1 MKPLHKDTVIENE
14 TFSLSW
20 FRGMNRKQKLK
31 QLQRLQAQID
41 AIRKDLGINA
51 SGTVLYSSPLLALE
65 DEVVVVEADGFGGAT
80 TCVVEGNYPVDYI
93 SKIENHFPSEEKAIC
108 NAEDL
113 VEGRV
118 SCDTP

>member
-31 QLQRLQAQID
+31 QLQRLQALD

-93 SKIENHFPSEEKAIC
+93 SKSRTISPLKKRPFVMRKTWWKAGF
-108 NAEDL
+108 L
-113 VEGRV
+113 
-118 SCDTP
+118 